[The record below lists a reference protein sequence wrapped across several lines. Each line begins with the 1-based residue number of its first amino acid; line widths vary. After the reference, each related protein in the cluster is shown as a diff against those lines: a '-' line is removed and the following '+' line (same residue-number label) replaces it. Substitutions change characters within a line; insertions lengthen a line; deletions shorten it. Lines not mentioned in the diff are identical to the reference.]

1 MSATPPHTPFDP
13 RHEQPYQHGLYL
25 LSVGLEA
32 RRWHVRDY
40 EAVLPGVTVDSLRAF
55 QSAMLGTV
63 RIDAL
68 IAGNVPAADAR
79 ALLQALEARLLA
91 GCEGGVGVC
100 GCQLLGG
107 TPRPAL

>member
-1 MSATPPHTPFDP
+1 MSATPPHTPLDP

-32 RRWHVRDY
+32 RRWHVRNY

-91 GCEGGVGVC
+91 GCEGGVGV
-100 GCQLLGG
+100 
-107 TPRPAL
+107 